1 MTPLYWYYLNCRM
14 WIHIFVFYVCT
25 LVTNTMFVWI
35 KTAYLRLSRSAML
48 LTHSIRQI
56 WNSSHSALD
65 MELLWRDAL
74 GWIQWGAWRPSE
86 QTLGTPLS
94 SQDASQ
100 RLPFWR
106 SSGAGVQ
113 LGRQRATTPLSV
125 GTGQTYKTS
134 DRRERMRARE
144 DPPSY
149 LREGEERAGRRN
161 RRECQNMCQVGT
173 MWEWSWQAPLLSP
186 SCPTWNTWYVGSGIW
201 PRWLSAA
208 ALCLRQL
215 GRLALPLHQLPV
227 DPPGRGG
234 GDELFRAAAAN
245 LTSIQEMQHCKHM
258 TISRH
263 PHTNH
268 HGRDHC
274 VWAVPK
280 LTGICLLGQWFILGE
295 RQRYSFFSCWEKLLM
310 LSKASWGFCCTK
322 RTKMHSIFC

>member
-1 MTPLYWYYLNCRM
+1 MGGM
-14 WIHIFVFYVCT
+14 
-25 LVTNTMFVWI
+25 VTWRTDAW
-35 KTAYLRLSRSAML
+35 
-48 LTHSIRQI
+48 
-56 WNSSHSALD
+56 HSALLSGCQPVPAVLT
-65 MELLWRDAL
+65 ELRSGSATWPAAGANSPF
-74 GWIQWGAWRPSE
+74 GWHRTGIRL
-86 QTLGTPLS
+86 QTGE
-94 SQDASQ
+94 
-100 RLPFWR
+100 
-106 SSGAGVQ
+106 
-113 LGRQRATTPLSV
+113 SV
-125 GTGQTYKTS
+125 WEW
-134 DRRERMRARE
+134 ERT
-144 DPPSY
+144 PSY

-161 RRECQNMCQVGT
+161 LRECQNMCQVGT